1 MNLII
6 EVVFLTVFWAWVVS
20 AALFLRTTLVPRL
33 PPAATP
39 EQFHLPYATV
49 RFSSTDGVPLEG
61 WEIPTDPSRP
71 WLILCHGLGS
81 NRADL
86 LEVAAGLHRLG
97 WNLFLF
103 DFRAHGG
110 SAGRVTSFGWRE
122 QRDLEGALA
131 FLGAQPDIAPR
142 PYGVY
147 GISMGAAVALMV
159 ASRDDRIGAVIADS
173 PYETLH
179 QAIAQHVRSAYPRPF
194 LAPILW
200 FTSATYRLRF
210 GRWPSQLSP
219 QDSLRAIEPR
229 SVLLIY
235 GTADPRMSQHWVGS
249 LARETLS
256 HVRLWPVHGADHLE
270 AYGLDP
276 ERYLREVG
284 MFLDDVG

>member
-6 EVVFLTVFWAWVVS
+6 EVAFLTVFWAWVVC
-20 AALFLRTTLVPRL
+20 AALFLWTTLAPRM

-39 EQFHLPYATV
+39 EQFHLASTTV
-49 RFSSTDGVPLEG
+49 RFSSTDGVLLEG

-179 QAIAQHVRSAYPRPF
+179 QAITQHVR
-194 LAPILW
+194 
-200 FTSATYRLRF
+200 
-210 GRWPSQLSP
+210 GR
-219 QDSLRAIEPR
+219 A
-229 SVLLIY
+229 
-235 GTADPRMSQHWVGS
+235 G
-249 LARETLS
+249 
-256 HVRLWPVHGADHLE
+256 
-270 AYGLDP
+270 
-276 ERYLREVG
+276 
-284 MFLDDVG
+284 